1 MIADILTTLLQK
13 QGVGVAKIIKR
24 KSDNLVIAVLDD
36 SNVINLGSNGSTYN
50 DGQTYDQDMTNDAA
64 LQRALQASPTKF
76 FSGYFTYNTD
86 WSLDTDALNNYNTM
100 ADEVGIPRIEA
111 EL

>member
-1 MIADILTTLLQK
+1 M
-13 QGVGVAKIIKR
+13 AKIIKR
-24 KSDNLVIAVLDD
+24 KSDNLVIRVLADD
-36 SNVINLGSNGSTYN
+36 NVINLGSDNCTWN
-50 DGQTYDQDMTNDAA
+50 DGESYSQDINSSTHEIVTGVTA
-64 LQRALQASPTKF
+64 PTKF
-76 FSGYFTYNTD
+76 FSGYFTYDTD

>member
-1 MIADILTTLLQK
+1 M
-13 QGVGVAKIIKR
+13 AKIIKR

-50 DGQTYDQDMTNDAA
+50 DGQTYDQDMTDSTHEIVTGVTA
-64 LQRALQASPTKF
+64 PTKF
-76 FSGYFTYNTD
+76 FSGYFTYDTD
-86 WSLDTDALNNYNTM
+86 WSLDSDGLNNYNAM
-100 ADEVGIPRIEA
+100 ADEVGLPRIEA

>member
-1 MIADILTTLLQK
+1 
-13 QGVGVAKIIKR
+13 VAKIIKR

-50 DGQTYDQDMTNDAA
+50 DGQTYDQDMTDSTHEIVTGVTA
-64 LQRALQASPTKF
+64 PTKF
-76 FSGYFTYNTD
+76 FSGYFTYDTD
-86 WSLDTDALNNYNTM
+86 WSLDTDALNDYNAM
-100 ADEVGIPRIEA
+100 ADDVGLPRIEA